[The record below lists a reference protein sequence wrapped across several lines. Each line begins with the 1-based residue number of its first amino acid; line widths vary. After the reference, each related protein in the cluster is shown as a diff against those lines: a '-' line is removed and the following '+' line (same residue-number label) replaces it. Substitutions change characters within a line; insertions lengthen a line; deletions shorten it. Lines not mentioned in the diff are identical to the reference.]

1 MLRIG
6 LISFL
11 TNNLSIRLL
20 SAYLK
25 QNGVEV
31 ISIFCPPDFNEKKA
45 KDIMDILKE
54 HDVMLAGI
62 TLVTDDYKKAVVL
75 TQMIKSRL
83 NIPVIW
89 GGAHPSVL
97 PQESLRHADMVCI
110 GEGEEALLELIKSLS
125 LGERNQS
132 IKNIWFK
139 DGDNIVKNELRD
151 LTEDLDEY
159 PFPDMDWNSQIV
171 ITENGA
177 EKMHEDHFQGE
188 YNIIT
193 SRGCP
198 YSCCYCYNSYR
209 RQQYKGKGKYLRMRT
224 IGNVIDELII
234 AKAQLKNVHLIN
246 FWDDSFMARSNSDF
260 LLFKELYSKNINL
273 SFFALAEPM
282 AFNEAKVS
290 ILREC
295 GLEMLQ
301 IGIQT
306 GSERVNREVY
316 NRRVTR
322 DQTLATAQVIS
333 RLGIKVIYDVIFNNP
348 YENEDDLRETV
359 RLFANFPRPFALQGF
374 NLIFYPGTEMAKRA
388 LKDGFISQKGNQEDF
403 STIQGRKNSPLSF
416 KMKPVIS
423 GRFYR
428 VNYDS
433 RSKKYYNLVILLTSY
448 LWVPRWIIEFFA
460 KSKNFLKLVML
471 NLFIHAYSFLSRV
484 KNKKFF
490 VDGNNV

>member
-45 KDIMDILKE
+45 TEITDILKK
-54 HDVMLAGI
+54 HNVMLAGI

-75 TQMIKSRL
+75 TQMIKNRL
-83 NIPVIW
+83 TIPVIW

-97 PQESLRHADMVCI
+97 PQESLRHADMACI
-110 GEGEEALLELIKSLS
+110 GEGEEALLELTKSLCS
-125 LGERNQS
+125 GGKNQR

-139 DGDNIVKNELRD
+139 DKDTIVKNELRD
-151 LTEDLDEY
+151 LTEDLDKY

-177 EKMHEDHFQGE
+177 EKMSEDHFQGE

-209 RQQYKGKGKYLRMRT
+209 REQYKGKGKYLRMRS

-234 AKAQLKNVHLIN
+234 AKAQIKNVRLIN
-246 FWDDSFMARSNSDF
+246 FWDDSFMARSKNDF
-260 LLFKELYSKNINL
+260 LLFRDLYLKNINRP
-273 SFFALAEPM
+273 FFALAEPM
-282 AFNEAKVS
+282 AFDKEKVS

-295 GLEMLQ
+295 GLSALQ
-301 IGIQT
+301 MGIQT

-316 NRRVTR
+316 KRFSTNA
-322 DQTLATAQVIS
+322 QILETARVIS
-333 RLGIKVIYDVIFNNP
+333 RLGIDVIYDIIFNNP
-348 YENEDDLRETV
+348 YETEDDLRETV
-359 RLFANFPRPFALQGF
+359 KLFADFPRPFALQGF
-374 NLIFYPGTEMAKRA
+374 NLIFYPGTVIAKKA
-388 LKDGFISQKGNQEDF
+388 IEDGFISQKTDEEDF
-403 STIQGRKNSPLSF
+403 STIQDRKNSPLTLDV
-416 KMKPVIS
+416 KPIVS
-423 GRFYR
+423 ERFYKI
-428 VNYDS
+428 NYDS
-433 RSKKYYNLVILLTSY
+433 SSKNYYNLTILLTSY
-448 LWVPRWIIEFFA
+448 RWVPRRVIAFFA
-460 KSKNFLKLVML
+460 RPKNQLKMITLKA
-471 NLFIHAYSFLSRV
+471 FIRVYLLLSRL
-484 KNKKFF
+484 KNSEVFK
-490 VDGNNV
+490 DGNNV